1 MHPSSGVRSYFLGSI
16 IQPRKLIT
24 LYPLGW
30 PIDVASGRGA
40 FAEYAKAYS
49 DIVWKV
55 PEGTYSFEE
64 VAATGIP

>member
-1 MHPSSGVRSYFLGSI
+1 MRPSWEVRPHLGPSPFAI
-16 IQPRKLIT
+16 RLRKLIT
-24 LYPLGW
+24 
-30 PIDVASGRGA
+30 IDVHVGMESGRGA

-49 DIVWKV
+49 DVVWKV